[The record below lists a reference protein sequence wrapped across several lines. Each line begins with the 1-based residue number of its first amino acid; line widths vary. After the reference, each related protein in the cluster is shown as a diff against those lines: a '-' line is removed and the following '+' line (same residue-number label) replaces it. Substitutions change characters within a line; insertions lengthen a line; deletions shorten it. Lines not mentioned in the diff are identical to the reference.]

1 MILRMKEIKSK
12 TSKKSTLNQL
22 LHF

>member
-1 MILRMKEIKSK
+1 MKEIKSK